1 MMLKI
6 SRRDGLDGKSI
17 LTIEG
22 TLGGAWVRELR
33 IACDRTLD
41 ERGRVVL
48 DLAGVVFV
56 DRTGAALLD
65 TLKQDPR
72 VEIESVSAFV
82 AEMLKG
88 GVA

>member
-1 MMLKI
+1 MLKI
-6 SRRDGLDGKSI
+6 SRSDRSGDEGVLR
-17 LTIEG
+17 IEG

-33 IACDRTLD
+33 AACDRSLA
-41 ERGRVVL
+41 EHGRVTL

-65 TLKQDPR
+65 ALRKDPR
-72 VEIESVSAFV
+72 VEIGSASAFV

-88 GVA
+88 GAA